1 MDATRTRGDQ
11 ILTLAR
17 ELADDVELSRLNP
30 QSLLLKAR
38 RLARLAEHHDVD
50 RWLQFEMMG
59 YIDNDPVSLQYMGYT
74 GRWTNM
80 QQKQGYW
87 VPLAQIEALIT
98 TNTVHLQALRVPEVH
113 YTVSSGTDFGYLNN
127 PVTTIN

>member
-50 RWLQFEMMG
+50 RG
-59 YIDNDPVSLQYMGYT
+59 
-74 GRWTNM
+74 
-80 QQKQGYW
+80 
-87 VPLAQIEALIT
+87 
-98 TNTVHLQALRVPEVH
+98 
-113 YTVSSGTDFGYLNN
+113 SSSR
-127 PVTTIN
+127 